1 MAYLESCSTDKI
13 LLGDEKYISKK
24 IKIDPSYITIQISI
38 ISDKNGTLKVYHSHN
53 GILYDTYGDELDFI
67 GENSTHQQFSIKGQY
82 LYIEYLNSSE
92 NQTLFNL
99 ISKFK
104 LFSLLKFFFGLVIL
118 TFCGIIVFS
127 E

>member
-99 ISKFK
+99 ISSFQLKSVCIFK
-104 LFSLLKFFFGLVIL
+104 LSPLPHLI
-118 TFCGIIVFS
+118 
-127 E
+127 